1 MQLFFNVFTL
11 IFSIG
16 LGIHS
21 IAYGLYEIRQNK
33 NKAGGIVFILF
44 SLAILI
50 FANIVLIFK
59 S

>member
-1 MQLFFNVFTL
+1 MQLFFNIFVL

-16 LGIHS
+16 LEVRS
-21 IAYGLYEIRQNK
+21 IAYGLYEIKQNK

-44 SLAILI
+44 SLAVLI
-50 FANIVLIFK
+50 FTNIVLIFK